1 MKHINNVC
9 RSEVKWGKPVHSW
22 NTSLRFTAALWSAS
36 CLRRSEREGA
46 TCSGGQLWLRPRSP
60 LALRCFFHS
69 ILGSGCS
76 MVSRLIVILI
86 NGWQWLDSCPNT
98 GSIVPAPLPSLSG
111 TEGGLS
117 MKLSSH
123 SSVYTL
129 QPFPDPVNVLSVSSH
144 TPSLNNDPGVKSC
157 TNKEPSPL
165 PLNTLQRVG
174 APKEQK
180 TYFLRLSWG
189 LFLGTIFKKLSMW
202 ISSTNGTKKRVSFV
216 GSTTLLTREH
226 SKRRYIWWGQT
237 IL

>member
-1 MKHINNVC
+1 MTHI
-9 RSEVKWGKPVHSW
+9 SEVYSSTPIHFLPQAFRARGGDVFG
-22 NTSLRFTAALWSAS
+22 RSAVTPIPFPA
-36 CLRRSEREGA
+36 RS
-46 TCSGGQLWLRPRSP
+46 QVL
-60 LALRCFFHS
+60 FHS

-76 MVSRLIVILI
+76 MVSWLIVILI

-98 GSIVPAPLPSLSG
+98 GSIVPALLPSLSG

-123 SSVYTL
+123 SSVYTI

-157 TNKEPSPL
+157 TKKEPSPL
-165 PLNTLQRVG
+165 PLNTLQWVG

-180 TYFLRLSWG
+180 TIYFLRLSWG

-202 ISSTNGTKKRVSFV
+202 KSATNGTKKRVSFV